1 MALVGAMFK
10 KILVALDGSTPSLN
24 VLPVVQRLVEGSLAE
39 VTLFTVD
46 QVPKATIAGRRRT
59 LRQPVPLSSM
69 AGSVMRGVISPEPP
83 SYAESRDQA
92 VERREHELL
101 EYLADVARP
110 LAEAGGRVQLAV
122 HFGEPVSEITAFA
135 KRGGFDLIAMTTHG
149 RSGLGKALH
158 GSVAAGVI
166 RSGVSPVLIVRPKS
180 GRQRA
185 SAPLG

>member
-1 MALVGAMFK
+1 MFN
-10 KILVALDGSTPSLN
+10 KILVALDGSKPSLK
-24 VLPVVQRLVEGSLAE
+24 VLPVVQQLVEGSRAE
-39 VTLFTVD
+39 VTLFTVEHA
-46 QVPKATIAGRRRT
+46 PKATMAGRRRT

-83 SYAESRDQA
+83 PYAESRDQA

-122 HFGEPVSEITAFA
+122 HFGEPVKEITAFA

-158 GSVAAGVI
+158 GSVASGVI
-166 RSGVSPVLIVRPKS
+166 RSGVCPVLIVRPKS
-180 GRQRA
+180 GRQGTKDAGTEKAR
-185 SAPLG
+185 